1 MRKAGTFPKKSDNIN
16 VNLIIVTLIFDSCES
31 QLHTPK
37 IINYFFVLLKR
48 RFSQLFFLPKTLFFF
63 QHLKF
68 DFPMQ

>member
-1 MRKAGTFPKKSDNIN
+1 MRKTGAFPNMSDSTN
-16 VNLIIVTLIFDSCES
+16 VSLIITTLILDSNES

-48 RFSQLFFLPKTLFFF
+48 RFSQLFFLLNPLFFF

-68 DFPMQ
+68 DFLMQ